1 MSAIDP
7 PLQERVYHG
16 LKADFLA
23 GHFVPGKRI
32 DIQDLANRHHSSK
45 TPVREA
51 AFIFV
56 GEGLFV
62 HHADGGFL
70 VPILE
75 PAELI
80 ELLDWHMQLLI
91 AVLTTLKES
100 AVRRALQP
108 FSIVGGEASAVGA
121 ALRATEIFSSLAEAT
136 GNRHATHEV
145 RRLNERLHYSRITET
160 AETTGAEKELALFA
174 SMEVRSLRRATRRR
188 VEAYHARKIAHL
200 EKIIQLSQRRDKAIQ
215 SNGLEVSA
223 DPATR

>member
-1 MSAIDP
+1 MSAMDP

-16 LKADFLA
+16 LKADYLA

-32 DIQDLANRHHSSK
+32 DLQDLANRHHSSK

-75 PAELI
+75 PTELI

-108 FSIVGGEASAVGA
+108 YSILAGGLSAVNI
-121 ALRATEIFSSLAEAT
+121 ALRATEMFSSLAEAT
-136 GNRHATHEV
+136 GNRQATHEI
-145 RRLNERLHYSRITET
+145 RRLNERLHYSRII
-160 AETTGAEKELALFA
+160 ETTKTAHAEKELAIFA
-174 SMEVRSLRRATRRR
+174 SMEVGNFHKATRRR
-188 VEAYHARKIAHL
+188 IEAYHMRKIDRQIQ
-200 EKIIQLSQRRDKAIQ
+200 IIRKRQ
-215 SNGLEVSA
+215 
-223 DPATR
+223 PT

>member
-1 MSAIDP
+1 MMSAMDP

-16 LKADFLA
+16 LKADYLA

-32 DIQDLANRHHSSK
+32 DLQDLANRHHSSK

-51 AFIFV
+51 AFILM
-56 GEGLFV
+56 GEGLFK

-80 ELLDWHMQLLI
+80 ELLDWHMRLLI
-91 AVLTTLKES
+91 AALTTLKES
-100 AVRRALQP
+100 VVRRALQP
-108 FSIVGGEASAVGA
+108 FSIPGGGTSAVSV

-136 GNRHATHEV
+136 GNRQATGEV

-160 AETTGAEKELALFA
+160 AESTHAEKELAIFA
-174 SMEVRSLRRATRRR
+174 SMEVGNFHKATRRR
-188 VEAYHARKIAHL
+188 IEAYHMRKIDRQL
-200 EKIIQLSQRRDKAIQ
+200 QIIRSKQ
-215 SNGLEVSA
+215 
-223 DPATR
+223 PT